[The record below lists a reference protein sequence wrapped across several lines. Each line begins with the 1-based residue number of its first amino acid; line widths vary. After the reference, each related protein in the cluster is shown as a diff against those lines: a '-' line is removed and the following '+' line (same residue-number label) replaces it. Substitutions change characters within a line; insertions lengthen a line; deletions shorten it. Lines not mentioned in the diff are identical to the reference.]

1 MVICMDKLFRLIYR
15 TAVVLFFFT
24 ILIYGLVQARTLL
37 YPLVFAMLFS
47 FLLLPLANYLERKG
61 FTRILTNFII
71 IFFTAAVVSA
81 VFYLLFSEIE
91 LLLADMPVLREHA
104 KENMAAIAES
114 ISSKSGF
121 STVKLKETFNEGLSS
136 LWQYS
141 FLIETVFPS
150 TTATLIAISLLPAYT
165 FFMLYYRDKI
175 YETIMMIVPPE
186 KRSRIIKIVSQIS
199 QVTKHYMR
207 GVFFVV
213 LILCFLNTLGLMI
226 VGVRF
231 ALLMGI
237 ISALCNFIPYF
248 GTLIGFIFPLIMAIL
263 TGESPH
269 ETAGVLIVFL
279 IVQFIE
285 NNILTPNITG
295 ASVQINPLVTIISI
309 IAGAMVWGIPG
320 MFVIVPLIGMIKIF
334 LANYRATKP
343 LSYLIGTNGTEKHSI
358 TIRKLRAVLSL
369 HRSDKKEI

>member
-1 MVICMDKLFRLIYR
+1 M
-15 TAVVLFFFT
+15 
-24 ILIYGLVQARTLL
+24 
-37 YPLVFAMLFS
+37 
-47 FLLLPLANYLERKG
+47 N
-61 FTRILTNFII
+61 
-71 IFFTAAVVSA
+71 
-81 VFYLLFSEIE
+81 
-91 LLLADMPVLREHA
+91 
-104 KENMAAIAES
+104 AIAES

-150 TTATLIAISLLPAYT
+150 TTSTLIAISLLPAYT

-175 YETIMMIVPPE
+175 YEAIMMVVPPD
-186 KRSRIIKIVSQIS
+186 KRSRVIKIVSQIS

-207 GVFFVV
+207 SVFFVV
-213 LILCFLNTLGLMI
+213 LILCFLNTIGLMI
-226 VGVRF
+226 VGIRF

-248 GTLIGFIFPLIMAIL
+248 GTLIGFLFPLTMAIL
-263 TGESPH
+263 TGESPN

-279 IVQFIE
+279 IIQFIE

-295 ASVQINPLVTIISI
+295 ASVQINPLVTIIGI

-320 MFVIVPLIGMIKIF
+320 MFVVVPVIGMIKIF

-343 LSYLIGTNGTEKHSI
+343 ISYLIGTNGTEKHSV
-358 TIRKLRAVLSL
+358 TIRKLRAVFSL
-369 HRSDKKEI
+369 HRNDKKEL